1 MRGRWFSRINSGNK
15 NGCLPSSR
23 APQAPTFPV
32 QCWSRHAGVMPCCR
46 GSARLHPPQR
56 PLQRPE
62 QLQLPLHPPQHPEQL
77 QLYLHPPQYPEQLQ
91 LRLHPPHPQRHEQL
105 QLPLHRCRLGGS
117 SPPWVCQQLQACRR
131 KCLIRLVAQE
141 LLGVEAQEL
150 LGVEARSV
158 RHGWLLWGSRC
169 LRQLPL

>member
-1 MRGRWFSRINSGNK
+1 
-15 NGCLPSSR
+15 
-23 APQAPTFPV
+23 
-32 QCWSRHAGVMPCCR
+32 
-46 GSARLHPPQR
+46 
-56 PLQRPE
+56 
-62 QLQLPLHPPQHPEQL
+62 
-77 QLYLHPPQYPEQLQ
+77 LHPPQYPEQLQ

-105 QLPLHRCRLGGS
+105 QLPLHRGRLGGS
-117 SPPWVCQQLQACRR
+117 SPPWVYQQLQACRR